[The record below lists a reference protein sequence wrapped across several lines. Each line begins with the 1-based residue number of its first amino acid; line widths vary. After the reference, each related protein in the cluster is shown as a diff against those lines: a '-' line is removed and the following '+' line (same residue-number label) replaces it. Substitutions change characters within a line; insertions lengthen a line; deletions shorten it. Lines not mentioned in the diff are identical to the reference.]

1 MKQQNWPVVVGSAIA
16 ILALNNPAYAAL
28 IQPNTNT
35 EITSVALRIPPP
47 PVPKI
52 GRGSR
57 GNNVYAIAP
66 SQFEGLNIVWRNQ
79 PVLIWEGALSRVEIN
94 AVDTGERL
102 WMQSVSADD
111 RTLIYGGETLEPG
124 QHYEWT
130 LYDSLGDI
138 TDVVRFQMVTAE
150 DRDRITTDLAEI
162 DANAKKNGA
171 SSEDIELART
181 NYFVN
186 QKLLADMLMED
197 VLADSQSGLHQARAF
212 LKIVEHMTRWVDVA
226 EFVSKGNDKIH
237 PDDIQIEIFPRSDQ
251 GKKMAQ
257 LEELYELTYQF
268 NQAKNKWEEPNFRVK
283 LTNHSNV
290 TLFFALL
297 DLTEDFAID
306 SLLEKGTVELKPG
319 QEFWL
324 DDGEPIYGVIPEGF
338 LEKGETYC
346 KDIYK
351 VIACTVDFNPDLLTQ
366 GNLDETSSQNSS
378 SSRKASSLKQL
389 IEQFD
394 GQGQDSHELERH
406 FPQWISNQV
415 TLTFIRP

>member
-28 IQPNTNT
+28 IKPNTST
-35 EITSVALRIPPP
+35 EITSVALRVPPP

-66 SQFEGLNIVWRNQ
+66 SEFEGLNIVWRTQ
-79 PVLIWEGALSRVEIN
+79 PVLIWEGALSRVEIH
-94 AVDTGERL
+94 AVDTDERL
-102 WMQSVSADD
+102 WMQSVSAGD
-111 RTLIYGGETLEPG
+111 RTLVYGGETLEPG
-124 QHYEWT
+124 QHYKWT

-138 TDVVRFQMVTAE
+138 TDVVRFQIVTAE
-150 DRDRITTDLAEI
+150 DRDRIATDLAEI
-162 DANAKKNGA
+162 DANAKINGT

-181 NYFVN
+181 SYFAN

-197 VLADSQSGLHQARAF
+197 VLADSQSGFHQAKVF
-212 LKIVEHMTRWVDVA
+212 LTIVEHITRWVDVA
-226 EFVSKGNDKIH
+226 EFVSKGDDKIH
-237 PDDIQIEIFPRSDQ
+237 PDDIQIEFFPGSEP
-251 GKKMAQ
+251 GKKSAQ
-257 LEELYELTYQF
+257 LEEPYELTYQF
-268 NQAKNKWEEPNFRVK
+268 NQAENEWEEPDFRAK
-283 LTNHSNV
+283 LTNHSSV

-297 DLTEDFAID
+297 DLTEDFAIE
-306 SLLEKGTVELKPG
+306 SLLEKGTIKLTPG

-324 DDGEPIYGVIPEGF
+324 NDGEPIYGVIPGEL
-338 LEKGETYC
+338 LEKGVTYC

-351 VIACTVDFNPDLLTQ
+351 IIACTVDFNPDLLTQ

-394 GQGQDSHELERH
+394 GQGQDNHGLERH
-406 FPQWISNQV
+406 SPQWISNQV
-415 TLTFIRP
+415 TLTFIQP